1 MMNGVVV
8 NLNVLGVFMEGQVV
22 RKENSSLVITIY

>member
-22 RKENSSLVITIY
+22 RKENGNLVITIY